1 MVLAIVRRVAP
12 AALLLALI
20 AWAGCTEEPVTG
32 PVSPDGRVVLTA
44 VEASISPTAINPP
57 TGWEWSEALGVN
69 DDGSVVV
76 GSIRRGDG
84 ESEQHAFLWTEGDG
98 IQDIHEVGWTSSA
111 AHEVNDDGEIAGW
124 GVDDGPLAVIWTAT
138 EEMASLDLPSGGS
151 GSFGFSINNAG
162 SVAGQAAVSGNY
174 LGYLWEAPDYTPDI
188 LDDEELEFSQGL
200 DINDAEETPVV
211 VGSAEYFENPYYV
224 ISAVA
229 WIPWD
234 DEYPRR
240 LSTSES
246 EALGV
251 NNDEVIVGYYEGADD
266 FMPFRWTETS
276 GLQPLE
282 TLGGAYG
289 VAHAVN
295 DNDWIVGESKTSM
308 GDIHATL
315 WVPNEDGFAVIDLEE
330 DLDRAVSSH
339 ARDVSENG
347 VVVGYSVM
355 DDDSH
360 VATVWEIELGEPPTQ
375 QDPIEELKGEI
386 TQLVDGGV
394 LNEGQGISLMAKVE
408 SAERKYDQGRTN
420 SAVRKLRAF
429 INQVEDFVDTGV
441 LTVEQGDDLIGL
453 AEDTIDMFLKND

>member
-1 MVLAIVRRVAP
+1 
-12 AALLLALI
+12 
-20 AWAGCTEEPVTG
+20 
-32 PVSPDGRVVLTA
+32 
-44 VEASISPTAINPP
+44 
-57 TGWEWSEALGVN
+57 
-69 DDGSVVV
+69 
-76 GSIRRGDG
+76 
-84 ESEQHAFLWTEGDG
+84 
-98 IQDIHEVGWTSSA
+98 
-111 AHEVNDDGEIAGW
+111 
-124 GVDDGPLAVIWTAT
+124 
-138 EEMASLDLPSGGS
+138 
-151 GSFGFSINNAG
+151 
-162 SVAGQAAVSGNY
+162 
-174 LGYLWEAPDYTPDI
+174 
-188 LDDEELEFSQGL
+188 
-200 DINDAEETPVV
+200 
-211 VGSAEYFENPYYV
+211 
-224 ISAVA
+224 
-229 WIPWD
+229 
-234 DEYPRR
+234 

-429 INQVEDFVDTGV
+429 INQVEDFVDTGI